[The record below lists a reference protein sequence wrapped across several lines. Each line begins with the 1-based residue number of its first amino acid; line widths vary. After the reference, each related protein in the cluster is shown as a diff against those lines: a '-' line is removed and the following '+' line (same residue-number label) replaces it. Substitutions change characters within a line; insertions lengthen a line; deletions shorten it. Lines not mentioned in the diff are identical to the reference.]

1 MADQDVRT
9 DRRRG
14 LGLAILAIAALA
26 GASAPGSGELG
37 PFVTH
42 LFLCQN
48 EGTTAAADPA
58 NDARLKAALA
68 KAIAKDGALSYKGLT
83 EFLSPEA
90 FAKLA
95 GADGKIDADEARS
108 AIEAG
113 VPASRRALMPDVTAH
128 VDFLATGLDQ
138 MGASHREAARKL
150 AAWIAANYEPGKPL
164 EAITVCTGNSR
175 RSILGATMGNIAA
188 AYCGMPEIRFTSG
201 GTAPSAFNART
212 ITALKAIGVQITPT
226 GEEAPKGEPQT
237 ANSIS
242 QIRWGEGD
250 MTAREFSKKFTDPG
264 QPKSNFAAIM
274 VCSEADAACP
284 FVAGASA
291 RISAPYL
298 DPKIYDGSPYEAA
311 KYAERRDDIGRM
323 MLSAMLQARRIRET
337 ASKTR

>member
-1 MADQDVRT
+1 MADQDMRT
-9 DRRRG
+9 IRRRG
-14 LGLAILAIAALA
+14 LWLVILAMAALA

-42 LFLCQN
+42 FFLCQS

-68 KAIAKDGALSYKGLT
+68 KAIAKDGSISHKGLS
-83 EFLSPEA
+83 EFLSPHA
-90 FAKLA
+90 FARLA
-95 GADGKIDADEARS
+95 GADSKIDLDEARS

-113 VPASRRALMPDVTAH
+113 VPASRRALLPAVAAH

-138 MGASHREAARKL
+138 MGEPHREASRKL

-212 ITALKAIGVQITPT
+212 ITALKAIGVEINPT
-226 GEEAPKGEPQT
+226 GEDAPRGEPQT
-237 ANSIS
+237 ANPIAE
-242 QIRWGEGD
+242 IRWGEGA
-250 MTAREFSKKFTDPG
+250 MHAREFSKKYTDPG
-264 QPKSNFAAIM
+264 QPKSGFAAIM
-274 VCSEADAACP
+274 VCSEADTACP

-311 KYAERRDDIGRM
+311 KYAERRDDIARM
-323 MLSAMLQARRIRET
+323 MLSAMLQARRLREN
-337 ASKTR
+337 AR